1 MNNPGGRENLSGNEE
16 NSPVDN
22 GWGEEYQ
29 NSVPE
34 FRGEAN
40 SETESRLD
48 YTVDADSAE
57 LRRDTSDSREAE
69 KRTSNAARIAFV
81 AKNSVKLRTNL
92 LKKNG
97 VENIKQLKSM
107 SEEDYS
113 SLRSK
118 IETALKGEK
127 DSDVEYSTEQP
138 VEQSNTEAVENKPI
152 DVKARGEFFSKNR
165 DALKASGIEN
175 MGQLKKMSEE
185 DYSALVGKISGVNT
199 EAAPAEDVKVE
210 EVKAEAVAEEEK
222 PDFVEN
228 ASERSKE
235 EDAVRSEILKGL
247 TANSDVALQTIRLG
261 GVRTRAELEA
271 MSTDGLKRLGA
282 LVLGEEAMKDIAP
295 ERKYKLKEES
305 SEANSEEE
313 KSPVEKEVA
322 TYLELP
328 RGKRYQS
335 LFAMYGNRLEEK
347 GITKIGQLK
356 ALGEDGFKDLVTE
369 LATERY
375 GDKSEGDQSE
385 VHIDIPEEY
394 ENNPSQEV
402 TSLPDIESTVEGMP
416 APEESANEVDDENKK
431 IENEVD
437 RLLAMDRG
445 ERCNTLFA
453 ENQQRLNELGYF
465 NAASIENLPDE
476 RLNELMTQLISEKI
490 LGWKIENEGDDDFEF
505 IREDEPAKAEA
516 PAEELSNEEKIAN
529 EVKRLYE
536 MSRGDMCNSLFAENQ
551 QRLNE
556 LGYFNVESMV
566 NLPDNRLDELVTK
579 LVSEKILGEKIED
592 EGDDDFVFVRE
603 GEPAKAEEEKTPEA
617 EADEAEKAKKVERR
631 AFLANNREIMAA
643 LGYKT
648 NGEIDKI
655 SDDRFNELKQKVER
669 AAAVHQGE
677 VWNIPE
683 AKAPT
688 DVGMSDMWTPQER
701 YVAENL
707 DIVNKAVEAWN
718 GYSDAERRLMLSGQF
733 DSFGT
738 TAAGRVSQLMNLVEA
753 GYFNAPA
760 HIDMPVERVEETPNV
775 AQDLGGMEPDT
786 NAAENAA

>member
-22 GWGEEYQ
+22 GWGEDFQ

-34 FRGEAN
+34 FQGETN
-40 SETESRLD
+40 NETESRLD
-48 YTVDADSAE
+48 HTVDADSAE

-92 LKKNG
+92 LKQNG
-97 VENIKQLKSM
+97 IENIKQLKNM

-113 SLRSK
+113 SLRNK
-118 IETALKGEK
+118 IETALNGENE
-127 DSDVEYSTEQP
+127 SETENSVEQP
-138 VEQSNTEAVENKPI
+138 VEQTSAEAVENKPI

-165 DALKASGIEN
+165 DALKANGIEN

-185 DYSALVGKISGVNT
+185 DFSTLVGKISGENT
-199 EAAPAEDVKVE
+199 EAASVEEAKAE
-210 EVKAEAVAEEEK
+210 EVKAEAPVEEPKEEVEVETTAEEEK

-228 ASERSKE
+228 ASERSEE
-235 EDAVRSEILKGL
+235 EDTIRSEILKGL

-271 MSTDGLKRLGA
+271 MSTDGLKRLGT
-282 LVLGEEAMKDIAP
+282 LVLGEETMKEIAP
-295 ERKYKLKEES
+295 EKKYKLKEES
-305 SEANSEEE
+305 SETNSEEE
-313 KSPVEKEVA
+313 KSPVDKEVE
-322 TYLELP
+322 TYLDLP
-328 RGKRYQS
+328 RGRRYQS

-347 GITKIGQLK
+347 GITTIGQLK

-375 GDKSEGDQSE
+375 GDKTVEEQPEVQIDNISE
-385 VHIDIPEEY
+385 VH
-394 ENNPSQEV
+394 ENNPSQEE
-402 TSLPDIESTVEGMP
+402 TSLPENETPDIEGFEAPKESVE
-416 APEESANEVDDENKK
+416 EEDDENKR

-476 RLNELMTQLISEKI
+476 RLNELMTRLI
-490 LGWKIENEGDDDFEF
+490 
-505 IREDEPAKAEA
+505 
-516 PAEELSNEEKIAN
+516 
-529 EVKRLYE
+529 
-536 MSRGDMCNSLFAENQ
+536 
-551 QRLNE
+551 
-556 LGYFNVESMV
+556 
-566 NLPDNRLDELVTK
+566 
-579 LVSEKILGEKIED
+579 SEKILGEKIED

-603 GEPAKAEEEKTPEA
+603 GEPTKAEEEKTPEV

-631 AFLANNREIMAA
+631 AFLASNREIMAV

-648 NGEIDKI
+648 NGEIDKV
-655 SDDRFNELKQKVER
+655 SDDRFSELKQKVER
-669 AAAVHQGE
+669 AMAVHQGE

-707 DIVNKAVEAWN
+707 DTVNKSVEAWN

-733 DSFGT
+733 DSFGA

-775 AQDLGGMEPDT
+775 TQDLGGMEPDT
-786 NAAENAA
+786 SAAENAA